1 MNLKSHYKIIIS
13 IIIVIM
19 LVSSYI
25 IVYDTIHEKHMI
37 YYNDAKSI
45 DLKYFNFSNREFTVS
60 STENDIYNSSSH
72 SMNGNQYLNSTIYYP
87 QVRYLNSVRFNM
99 NIHLK
104 NINSKDVYVNLYTN
118 CESTYV
124 YNSTKSYWVGDY
136 DYLHSI
142 VPVSNNNS
150 KISVHIDGLV
160 NNNNYYNISVKV
172 CASNNFYNLF
182 SINTEKESA
191 IYGIVNGT
199 GETGASYGFN
209 DTFMVYDLNNSNFY
223 TVNVHNG
230 YYYFF
235 TTPSNKY
242 EFYSYYNNTL
252 HNVNVY
258 CSNSSVPHNI
268 LQAPDKSVCTSIYK
282 SNLLGN

>member
-1 MNLKSHYKIIIS
+1 
-13 IIIVIM
+13 M

-124 YNSTKSYWVGDY
+124 YNST
-136 DYLHSI
+136 
-142 VPVSNNNS
+142 
-150 KISVHIDGLV
+150 
-160 NNNNYYNISVKV
+160 
-172 CASNNFYNLF
+172 
-182 SINTEKESA
+182 
-191 IYGIVNGT
+191 
-199 GETGASYGFN
+199 
-209 DTFMVYDLNNSNFY
+209 
-223 TVNVHNG
+223 
-230 YYYFF
+230 
-235 TTPSNKY
+235 
-242 EFYSYYNNTL
+242 
-252 HNVNVY
+252 
-258 CSNSSVPHNI
+258 
-268 LQAPDKSVCTSIYK
+268 
-282 SNLLGN
+282 